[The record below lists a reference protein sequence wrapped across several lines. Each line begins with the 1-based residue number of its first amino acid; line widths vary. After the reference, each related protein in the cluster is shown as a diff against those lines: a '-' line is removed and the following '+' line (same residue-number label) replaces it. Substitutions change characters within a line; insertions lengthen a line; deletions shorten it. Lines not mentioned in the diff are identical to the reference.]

1 MVSAFFNHAHTE
13 STNVAEYIYL
23 LLAVCW
29 ILKNSEQPLQ
39 AALKS
44 HILHDLSQFQKKK
57 KSKLYMAQLNTFLKR
72 MNLGASQ
79 LQQLKPAVMEI
90 TCLPKRPCSVA
101 LGMVNI
107 ALNPKGLK
115 WLVYSIA
122 WSYTNTR
129 QVLFPA
135 NFHWRGLGHW
145 MIPNLCFCHHGNL
158 CKSQGSLPGCF
169 QGSAP
174 GKMGA
179 GEVILALFPGS
190 IHCKREDQLFP
201 TLLQLQFRSRRLICS
216 RENRCQHMQWGL
228 RALLY
233 ISCKDCLQV

>member
-1 MVSAFFNHAHTE
+1 MLNPEPQWTTITSCTEITHFAWSVS
-13 STNVAEYIYL
+13 I
-23 LLAVCW
+23 
-29 ILKNSEQPLQ
+29 P
-39 AALKS
+39 
-44 HILHDLSQFQKKK
+44 KKK

-79 LQQLKPAVMEI
+79 LQQVKPAVMEI
-90 TCLPKRPCSVA
+90 TCLPDRPCSVA

-158 CKSQGSLPGCF
+158 CKSQGSVPGCF

-174 GKMGA
+174 GKRG
-179 GEVILALFPGS
+179 
-190 IHCKREDQLFP
+190 
-201 TLLQLQFRSRRLICS
+201 
-216 RENRCQHMQWGL
+216 
-228 RALLY
+228 
-233 ISCKDCLQV
+233 